1 MRLVLRWCFYTL
13 VLLSILLLLRVEFA
27 LWTDDRNTPH
37 LVQLDAG
44 SRQLA
49 VDEFQGSL
57 YFTNAMGQGF
67 SLDNY
72 SSGFLVWFR
81 LGIHETSSYWK
92 ATTIALPYWPIPLLI
107 IVLFLV
113 RLTHFSFPFKT
124 AIRRSTTTT
133 LCQAC
138 GHDLRATPERC
149 PECGTLPTKKKITS
163 C

>member
-1 MRLVLRWCFYTL
+1 MLVLPCRFENRGFT
-13 VLLSILLLLRVEFA
+13 E
-27 LWTDDRNTPH
+27 TDRMNRGTISAH
-37 LVQLDAG
+37 ETCSTMVFLHAG
-44 SRQLA
+44 FT
-49 VDEFQGSL
+49 VGSL

-138 GHDLRATPERC
+138 GYDLRATPERC